1 MVDGPGVAGNRFGS
15 AAADYAV
22 HRADFPT
29 AGIDRM
35 VALGIGTPGQRLLD
49 LGCGT
54 GTLARQF
61 AARGCAVTGS
71 DVDARMLAAG
81 SSLAESA
88 DLDVSWRECPAEDT
102 GLTSESFE
110 AVTAA
115 QCWHWFDGDA
125 AAAEVRRLLVP
136 GGRVAVCGFDWLP
149 LPDTVSGVTEQLI
162 QAHNPSW
169 KLGGIRNPGPAARGQ
184 LVGAGMEVVETF
196 TFDVDVAYA
205 VDSWRRRISAS
216 AAVLDLGADQAAAFD
231 AELAEVLADR
241 FPGDD
246 LIAPHR
252 VWASVA
258 VRTD

>member
-1 MVDGPGVAGNRFGS
+1 MAGGPGEDGDRFGS
-15 AAADYAV
+15 AADDYAV
-22 HRADFPT
+22 HRADFPS

-35 VALGIGTPGQRLLD
+35 VALGVGTAGQRLLD

-61 AARGCAVTGS
+61 AARGCSVTGA

-81 SSLAESA
+81 GALAESA
-88 DLDVSWRECPAEDT
+88 GLEVSWRECPAEDT
-102 GLTSESFE
+102 GLGSASFDV
-110 AVTAA
+110 VTAA

-125 AAAEVRRLLVP
+125 AAAEGRRLLVP

-149 LPDTVSGVTEQLI
+149 LPGTVSGVTEALI
-162 QAHNPSW
+162 QTHNPSW
-169 KLGGIRNPGPAARGQ
+169 NLGGIRDPGPWARRQ
-184 LVGAGMEVVETF
+184 LGGAGLVELETF
-196 TFDVDVAYA
+196 TFDVDVPYA
-205 VDSWRRRISAS
+205 VNSWRRRIGAS
-216 AAVLDLGADQAAAFD
+216 AAILDLSAEAAAAFD
-231 AELAEVLADR
+231 VELAEVLADR

-258 VRTD
+258 VSPA